1 MNRALSEFSEK
12 GLGIYT
18 RSESI
23 RMVFLGFS
31 AGLPHPLLFA
41 TLTLWLA
48 SAEIKISEITMFGWV
63 GIVYAIKFLWAPMLD
78 RLRLPVITNML
89 GQRRSWILLTQV
101 MILLGLIFMSS
112 LRPEHDLMYLAYLS
126 IGIAFASASQDVAID
141 AYRIEIA
148 ESKFQAV
155 LGASYQLGYR
165 ISALTSGAGA
175 LYMASFY
182 DWKLTYQVM
191 SAFMLVGILTVIF
204 IPESNKPTNTN
215 NSDGS
220 WLKKTLIEP
229 FSEFFKR
236 NGYWS
241 LFLLMFIAIYRVSDL
256 IIGIAANPFYV
267 DIGFNLSEIATVT
280 KVFGFTVTII
290 GAFIGGLSVARFGI
304 GRLLIISS
312 ILLTVTNLFFLF
324 LNNAGSSLPAL
335 VLTIS
340 ADNFALGFSGT
351 VFIAF
356 LSSLTSRYFTASQ
369 YALFTSVMFLPGIT
383 LSGFSGLIIESSGW
397 ATLFIYSALLGIPS
411 ILCSFLIVRKGWN
424 EQ

>member
-1 MNRALSEFSEK
+1 MNRALSEYSEK

-18 RSESI
+18 SSESI

-48 SAEIKISEITMFGWV
+48 SVEVSISEITMFGWV
-63 GIVYAIKFLWAPMLD
+63 GIIYAIKFLWAPMLD
-78 RLRLPVITNML
+78 RLRLPGLTSLI
-89 GQRRSWILLTQV
+89 GQRRSWMLLTQAI
-101 MILLGLIFMSS
+101 ILVGLIYMSF
-112 LRPEHDLMYLAYLS
+112 LQPESDLIFLAYMS
-126 IGIAFASASQDVAID
+126 IIVAFASASQDVAID

-175 LYMASFY
+175 LYLASFY
-182 DWKLTYQVM
+182 DWKLTYQIM
-191 SAFMLVGILTVIF
+191 SMFMLVGIMTVIM
-204 IPESNKPTNTN
+204 IPESTKPFEKNN
-215 NSDGS
+215 NSG

-229 FSEFFKR
+229 FAEFFKR

-256 IIGIAANPFYV
+256 IIGIAANPFYA
-267 DIGFNLSEIATVT
+267 DLGFNLSEIATVT
-280 KVFGFTVTII
+280 KVFGFTITII

-304 GRLLIISS
+304 SKLLIISS

-324 LNNAGSSLPAL
+324 LNNAGPSLPAL

-383 LSGFSGLIIESSGW
+383 LSGFSGQIIESSGW
-397 ATLFIYSALLGIPS
+397 STLFIYSALLGIPS
-411 ILCSFLIVRKGWN
+411 IACSLLIVKKGWK

>member
-18 RSESI
+18 SSESI
-23 RMVFLGFS
+23 RMIFLGFS

-204 IPESNKPTNTN
+204 IPESNKPTNTD

-304 GRLLIISS
+304 GMLLIISS

>member
-1 MNRALSEFSEK
+1 MNRPLSEFSEK
-12 GLGIYT
+12 GIGIYT
-18 RSESI
+18 SSESI
-23 RMVFLGFS
+23 RMIFLGFS

-48 SAEIKISEITMFGWV
+48 SAEIRISEITMFGWV

-78 RLRLPVITNML
+78 RLRLPVITNMI
-89 GQRRSWILLTQV
+89 GQRRSWILLMQI

-112 LRPEHDLMYLAYLS
+112 LKPEHDLMYLAYLS
-126 IGIAFASASQDVAID
+126 IAIAFASASQDVAID

-165 ISALTSGAGA
+165 VSALTSGAGA

-191 SAFMLVGILTVIF
+191 SMFMLVGILTVIF
-204 IPESNKPTNTN
+204 IPESNKPANTN
-215 NSDGS
+215 NGAG
-220 WLKKTLIEP
+220 WLKKTLTEP

-241 LFLLMFIAIYRVSDL
+241 LFLLMFIALYRVSDL
-256 IIGIAANPFYV
+256 IIGIAANPFYA

-411 ILCSFLIVRKGWN
+411 ILCSFLIVRKGWK